1 MSIYLG
7 SQIIANVGG
16 DNSSAGSGS
25 NTDLT
30 NLIDDTTASATKV
43 YSSQKTEERLEQV
56 ESKLQSS
63 ADGTAKMWQ
72 KTILNAQNGTAK
84 YYETDADN
92 VIDKIMIQCYKFV
105 PGETGIVQTLK
116 EFNNGD
122 AGNFYYSEN
131 VQFEDGM
138 SIKDSF
144 IFHTDLN
151 SDGYYETCLIDKNS
165 FAELYKF
172 K

>member
-1 MSIYLG
+1 MSIYFG
-7 SQIIANVGG
+7 SQKIANVSG
-16 DNSSAGSGS
+16 NSSSGSGS
-25 NTDLT
+25 HIDLT
-30 NLIDDTTASATKV
+30 TLIDDTTPLPVKV
-43 YSSQKTEERLEQV
+43 YSSKKTEERLEEV
-56 ESKLQSS
+56 ENKLQSS

-72 KTILNAQNGTAK
+72 KTILNAENGTVK

-92 VIDKIMIQCYKFV
+92 AIDKIMIQCYKFV

-122 AGNFYYSEN
+122 ADNFYHSEY

-138 SIKDSF
+138 KIKDCYRYQ
-144 IFHTDLN
+144 TMVN
-151 SDGYYETCLIDKNS
+151 ADGCYETELLDPNS
-165 FAELYKF
+165 FAEIYKF